1 MSSSTTRVR
10 RKKRRHRS
18 FFSGEDCNPVSEPGR
33 EDILRRKNR
42 TDTTIIAV
50 LAVLLC
56 IFYFSSW
63 KQTVMRKFVY
73 PLEYDDMVRQYAHA
87 NGVRPSLVA
96 AVVLAES
103 KFNQE
108 AASRRGASG
117 LMQIMPETGEWI
129 AEEMGLPG
137 FSADKLSDVSMNLR
151 MGTWYLAYLF
161 REYDGNTILVL
172 SAYNAGRGQVDEWI
186 KEYGWDKNFSEIE
199 QIPFSETREY
209 VKVVMQNE
217 EQYKALYDF

>member
-1 MSSSTTRVR
+1 
-10 RKKRRHRS
+10 
-18 FFSGEDCNPVSEPGR
+18 
-33 EDILRRKNR
+33 
-42 TDTTIIAV
+42 
-50 LAVLLC
+50 
-56 IFYFSSW
+56 
-63 KQTVMRKFVY
+63 MRKFVY
-73 PLEYDDMVRQYAHA
+73 PLEYDYMVRQYAYA

-161 REYDGNTILVL
+161 REYDGNTILAL